1 MRTKRRQRRV
11 THKGSKASKRKRK
24 RKRKKRH
31 DTIWHARVRV
41 LSQEGQDREERDLM
55 SRYKRDNDMRVE
67 NKANQGEIERERDKV
82 ITSTDRM

>member
-11 THKGSKASKRKRK
+11 THKGSKASKRK

>member
-11 THKGSKASKRKRK
+11 THKGSKASKRK

-67 NKANQGEIERERDKV
+67 NKANEGEIERERDKV